1 MSNNIRALILGPF
14 LVSTKFVIFL
24 TFVVFVYSGGT
35 MTAEKVFMTI
45 SLYQAV
51 RLSTTLFIP
60 FAFQFLSEARVT
72 TNRLQVSSSLSF
84 LSNVINIDL
93 HPYFYVDVN
102 GISPIGWPLTPWT
115 LDYPVKWSLVESLV
129 VPVETQCSCWLD
141 PLCKVFRSLH

>member
-1 MSNNIRALILGPF
+1 
-14 LVSTKFVIFL
+14 
-24 TFVVFVYSGGT
+24 

-84 LSNVINIDL
+84 LSNVINFDL
-93 HPYFYVDVN
+93 HPYFDVDVN
-102 GISPIGWPLTPWT
+102 GISPIG
-115 LDYPVKWSLVESLV
+115 
-129 VPVETQCSCWLD
+129 
-141 PLCKVFRSLH
+141 

>member
-24 TFVVFVYSGGT
+24 TFVVFVYTGGT

-84 LSNVINIDL
+84 LSNVINSSLICFPIL
-93 HPYFYVDVN
+93 MLWMV
-102 GISPIGWPLTPWT
+102 SPIGWPLTPWT
-115 LDYPVKWSLVESLV
+115 LDYPMKWSLAESLV
-129 VPVETQCSCWLD
+129 VDTQCSCWLE
-141 PLCKVFRSLH
+141 PLCKVFKSLHL

>member
-1 MSNNIRALILGPF
+1 
-14 LVSTKFVIFL
+14 
-24 TFVVFVYSGGT
+24 

-102 GISPIGWPLTPWT
+102 GISPIG
-115 LDYPVKWSLVESLV
+115 
-129 VPVETQCSCWLD
+129 
-141 PLCKVFRSLH
+141 